1 MKKLITE
8 IVSTAAKIFQNLP
21 TSSDLLYNMFG
32 ANVTANVC
40 GNRQIKSH

>member
-1 MKKLITE
+1 MAKLIAE
-8 IVSTAAKIFQNLP
+8 IVSKVAKILQNLP

-40 GNRQIKSH
+40 GDWCT